1 MITKKEFSQALTD
14 NASVA
19 AGLIPLAT
27 NDNDGLM
34 SANDKS
40 VFPFLGQSKN
50 LIQVTKSFY
59 INYVRTVVRIT
70 GFLGVMTSSIIDAIL
85 IIYTDPEL
93 GEKNNLVLKF
103 ISGKKTTYF
112 KIFEKDKFIY
122 LQIGNRS
129 NPFVGI
135 ITSTRY
141 IKDLGVEPDDTYTEV
156 TPTILT

>member
-40 VFPFLGQSKN
+40 MLPFLGQSKN
-50 LIQVTKSFY
+50 LIQVTKPFS
-59 INYVRTVVRIT
+59 INYIRTIVRIT
-70 GFLGVMTSSIIDAIL
+70 GFLGSFTNTFFDAIL
-85 IIYTDPEL
+85 IIYTDPKL
-93 GEKNNLVLKF
+93 GEKNNLSLKL
-103 ISGKKTTYF
+103 ISGSDPKLL
-112 KIFEKDKFIY
+112 KIFEKDKLIY
-122 LQIGNRS
+122 LQIGDKS
-129 NPFVGI
+129 GPFVGI
-135 ITSTRY
+135 ITSTRC
-141 IKDLGVEPDDTYTEV
+141 IKNLNVEPDDTYTDV